1 MEIKLDIKRA
11 IKLANSK
18 TATVQDVFEMLA
30 EDVEEFTKQR
40 EDFYFEEFRS
50 QYESGLIIP
59 NSNTADVY
67 ADKIY
72 GNIEADIKAFAETY
86 ASEAIDAILDAK
98 NEGKFTSKM
107 GATNLLILLTS
118 MKEAYVK

>member
-1 MEIKLDIKRA
+1 
-11 IKLANSK
+11 
-18 TATVQDVFEMLA
+18 MLA